1 MKEWRVERTE
11 ERADGLRKTSIL
23 MNPKPTPLMLPSS
36 TVFSLCLFFHRM
48 HDRVCHCVKV
58 CSSVCICMCERVYVY
73 LEALD
78 VAVSLQRGEQDVE
91 EPEADEKH
99 GGQHFSS
106 PWTPQLTADVGSAA
120 VHEHPHTDKGENGEE
135 GDGESQAT
143 WLHPEFMALWVVVD
157 GGDGPGHSDAQ
168 EDVDGVTARHV
179 SNGRVGVLIL
189 CRCHFTGKSVWKK
202 DDRRKRK
209 KRDRGEIEVLV

>member
-1 MKEWRVERTE
+1 M
-11 ERADGLRKTSIL
+11 
-23 MNPKPTPLMLPSS
+23 
-36 TVFSLCLFFHRM
+36 C
-48 HDRVCHCVKV
+48 VCV
-58 CSSVCICMCERVYVY
+58 RVYVC

-106 PWTPQLTADVGSAA
+106 PRTPQLTTDVGPAA
-120 VHEHPHTDKGENGEE
+120 VHEHRHTDKGENGEE
-135 GDGESQAT
+135 GDGEGQAT
-143 WLHPEFMALWVVVD
+143 RLHPELVALWVVVD

-168 EDVDGVTARHV
+168 EDVHGVAARHV
-179 SNGRVGVLIL
+179 SNGRVCVLIL
-189 CRCHFTGKSVWKK
+189 CRCHFTGKSVWEE

-209 KRDRGEIEVLV
+209 KGDRGEIEV